1 MKKLF
6 VLLSLTVVI
15 YSMSFGQG
23 LYENEGMFSDTLKT
37 KKQTSLY
44 ITPQTIYY
52 KDDTLTTKISQNTIL
67 ISKYFKDNY
76 YKVEFNGETGYVFC
90 LDVET
95 PSRINLQQKWLQLLV
110 SEHIINT
117 EENISKKDSLISYNK
132 KVNDY
137 FSSKGV
143 YGFVD
148 NEIIKT
154 LWVDKI
160 KLTKIYDEKVNAKSQ
175 SYSTYLE
182 LVKNEKPDI
191 YKYIKIS
198 AENKWVTDYE
208 MIKYTIENQ
217 CKGYIEFIELYSK
230 YENHKDKKAI
240 CINAYSE
247 WKDGEIVDWEM
258 VVYTIK
264 NQLKS
269 YGSY

>member
-1 MKKLF
+1 MKNVKLMMTTLMMCLMTM
-6 VLLSLTVVI
+6 V
-15 YSMSFGQG
+15 SFGQEK
-23 LYENEGMFSDTLKT
+23 Y
-37 KKQTSLY
+37 
-44 ITPQTIYY
+44 
-52 KDDTLTTKISQNTIL
+52 TT
-67 ISKYFKDNY
+67 YDN
-76 YKVEFNGETGYVFC
+76 
-90 LDVET
+90 L
-95 PSRINLQQKWLQLLV
+95 
-110 SEHIINT
+110 
-117 EENISKKDSLISYNK
+117 
-132 KVNDY
+132 
-137 FSSKGV
+137 
-143 YGFVD
+143 
-148 NEIIKT
+148 
-154 LWVDKI
+154 
-160 KLTKIYDEKVNAKSQ
+160 YDEKVNAKSQ